1 MYVPSYWH
9 LVGRLYVVLETSYTY
24 NSLSECFDR
33 HNSSQF
39 TTMYRIA
46 RPHSHHTHNNIN
58 ASSLRQ
64 LAVLSFVYVSAQNHV
79 EALLWGD
86 YYQCLCGMLTSHID
100 QCHRPTSINLL
111 LFYSAPFETTACR
124 GDTMKSRSLTTPI
137 DGEMVVSFS
146 LTASTINHQQ
156 GGSSSKENGSVILNN
171 FEI

>member
-1 MYVPSYWH
+1 MSGNEIRYLDAIEGDQTGFVLGPACVWSHLLVAHRVYIMYVPSYWH

-64 LAVLSFVYVSAQNHV
+64 LFRRSQLWQFCLSCTFLLRIMWKRYCGVITTSACV
-79 EALLWGD
+79 A
-86 YYQCLCGMLTSHID
+86 CS
-100 QCHRPTSINLL
+100 RPTLINVTGRQASICCSSIQL
-111 LFYSAPFETTACR
+111 
-124 GDTMKSRSLTTPI
+124 RSKQPL
-137 DGEMVVSFS
+137 VVV
-146 LTASTINHQQ
+146 TR
-156 GGSSSKENGSVILNN
+156 
-171 FEI
+171 